1 MKKSL
6 LEIVNEVFLRK
17 ERGTISEIN
26 NETDLRNDL
35 GMDSI
40 DLALLTVLIEDEYGI
55 DIFSDSISTKVGD
68 ILKKING

>member
-6 LEIVNEVFLRK
+6 LEIVNEILIRK
-17 ERGTISEIN
+17 ERNKISEIN
-26 NETDLRNDL
+26 NEIDLRNDL